1 LIPTQYEMRMVS
13 PAAYKLMHEH
23 DSYHIAPTITV
34 IPAFSR
40 FIPAIPLV
48 IPAKA
53 GIHFARY

>member
-1 LIPTQYEMRMVS
+1 MRMVS